1 MVSEPWLCSLLS
13 VSSAACRLIHSFSK
27 LSLLRSS
34 RQHLSC
40 SSRTLASSCCSCL
53 LLSVWVLRSL
63 VAASDSARSKVLA
76 SSSWR
81 PQEEKKENIPYAKEL
96 MDEGLPYVLNSVSSQ
111 QCAPLKHCICQCLTC
126 FCKWMFFSFE
136 MWEFWFRLF
145 KSSNWS
151 RRPLTV
157 KEFPEQLQTT
167 SRLNF
172 PSHQNCICCVYNKS

>member
-13 VSSAACRLIHSFSK
+13 ISSAACRLIHSFSR

-63 VAASDSARSKVLA
+63 VAASDSARSKVFA

-81 PQEEKKENIPYAKEL
+81 PQKEARQKIIMMSSKEL
-96 MDEGLPYVLNSVSSQ
+96 LDEVLPLYSISLHQS
-111 QCAPLKHCICQCLTC
+111 LTC

-145 KSSNWS
+145 RSSNWS
-151 RRPLTV
+151 RRLLTV
-157 KEFPEQLQTT
+157 KQLAE
-167 SRLNF
+167 
-172 PSHQNCICCVYNKS
+172 HYICYVTNTC